1 MTTERL
7 HMAIKNFENMNHM
20 VERYTRLSRAYVNL
34 SERFHQL
41 DVDHMKL
48 KGSMVPLLKAV
59 KAYRRRTTELE
70 RANLELQQKLT
81 NLDTQHQSALQNLIA
96 TYEEQLESL
105 RMQLEQ
111 LQVLEWF
118 TTEEAQQELA
128 DAERQIDLDE
138 ETFRE
143 IEQDAYP
150 DLSAADK
157 ALLVEYHT
165 APSNFVDNP
174 LLDTENGTTDSSSV
188 TKESLLT
195 LEPEQN

>member
-41 DVDHMKL
+41 DVEHMKL
-48 KGSMVPLLKAV
+48 KGSMVPLIKAA
-59 KAYRRRTTELE
+59 KAYRKRTTELE
-70 RANLELQQKLT
+70 RANLELQRTLT
-81 NLDTQHQSALQNLIA
+81 DLDSRHQGALQNLVV

-105 RMQLEQ
+105 RAQLEQ
-111 LQVLEWF
+111 LRGLEWF
-118 TTEEAQQELA
+118 TTEEAQQELVE
-128 DAERQIDLDE
+128 AERQIDLDE

-150 DLSAADK
+150 DLSDADK
-157 ALLVEYHT
+157 ALLIEYH
-165 APSNFVDNP
+165 ANPSQFVDGSHT
-174 LLDTENGTTDSSSV
+174 L
-188 TKESLLT
+188 SLSFD
-195 LEPEQN
+195 

>member
-20 VERYTRLSRAYVNL
+20 VERYTRLSRSYVSL

-41 DVDHMKL
+41 DVEHMKL
-48 KGSMVPLLKAV
+48 KGSMVPLLKAL
-59 KAYRRRTTELE
+59 KAYRKRTTELE
-70 RANLELQQKLT
+70 RANLELQQTLT
-81 NLDTQHQSALQNLIA
+81 DVDGRHQSAIQNLVA

-105 RMQLEQ
+105 RSQLEQ
-111 LQVLEWF
+111 LQALEWF
-118 TTEEAQQELA
+118 TTEEAQRELA
-128 DAERQIDLDE
+128 EAEHQIDLDE

-150 DLSAADK
+150 DLSDADK

-165 APSNFVDNP
+165 NPSSFVDA
-174 LLDTENGTTDSSSV
+174 LGTEG
-188 TKESLLT
+188 SLLT
-195 LEPEQN
+195 LESEQY